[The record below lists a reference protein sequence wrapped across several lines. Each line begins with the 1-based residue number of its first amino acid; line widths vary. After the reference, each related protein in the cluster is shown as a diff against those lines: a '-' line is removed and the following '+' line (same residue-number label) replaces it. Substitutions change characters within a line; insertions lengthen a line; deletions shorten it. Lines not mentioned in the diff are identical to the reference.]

1 MEVSFSALIKSIT
14 IKSLISGD
22 AEGQLILRFRP
33 TEEIMNKLNA
43 IYKPDEE
50 VMIGIVRIEK
60 CD

>member
-1 MEVSFSALIKSIT
+1 MEVSFPALIKSII

-22 AEGQLILRFRP
+22 KEGQLVLRFRP

-50 VMIGIVRIEK
+50 VMIGIVEIK
-60 CD
+60 Q